1 MKKFMVVIKNEDRQ
15 SACFFNK
22 YADANNCRMNCEC
35 GIGGYAEI
43 YEYAKDEESGISS
56 YVLID

>member
-1 MKKFMVVIKNEDRQ
+1 MKKFMVVIKNEDEQ
-15 SACFFNK
+15 GAYFFDS
-22 YADANNCRMNCEC
+22 YADASNCRMNCEC

-43 YEYAKDEESGISS
+43 YEYTKDEIPG